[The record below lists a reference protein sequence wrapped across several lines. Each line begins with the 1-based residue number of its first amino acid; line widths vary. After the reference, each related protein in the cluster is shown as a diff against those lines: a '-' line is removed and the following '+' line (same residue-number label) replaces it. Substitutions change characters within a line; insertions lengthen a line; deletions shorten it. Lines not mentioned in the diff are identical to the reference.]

1 MPPARVLTRLPD
13 WAPRLSALVVARL
26 EQPFAWGSNDCVAFV
41 ADALQAMHGRDLMAE
56 FRTQRGNARQAARQL
71 RAGGGMDAGLQ
82 RAGLVRV
89 PTAMAAVGD
98 VVWLRQG
105 RRPVLALCNGADAL
119 SPGRQGLI
127 STPLWQAVAAWKA

>member
-1 MPPARVLTRLPD
+1 MPPARVLIRLPD
-13 WAPRLSALVVARL
+13 WAQRLNALVLARL
-26 EQPFAWGSNDCVAFV
+26 GQPFAWGSNDCVAFV

-56 FRTQRGNARQAARQL
+56 FRTQRGSALQATRQL

-119 SPGRQGLI
+119 APGRLGLECL
-127 STPLWQAVAAWKA
+127 PMARAVAAWRT